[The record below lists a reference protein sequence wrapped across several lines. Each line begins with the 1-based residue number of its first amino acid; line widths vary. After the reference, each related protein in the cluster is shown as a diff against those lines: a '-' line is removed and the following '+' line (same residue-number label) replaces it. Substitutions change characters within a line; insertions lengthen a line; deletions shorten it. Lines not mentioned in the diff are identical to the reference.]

1 MDGAIM
7 GLEAA
12 LMHLGDAAGRM
23 NSTDGAKDSATSIT
37 ATSALSQTTWVF
49 GFPIGLSKAGHMVKY
64 NRSVLAAMGGED
76 PWMSLI
82 PGAVMGNHDE
92 LLGPVE
98 AITAGKSLTIGGKY
112 REKSQE
118 DSA

>member
-1 MDGAIM
+1 M
-7 GLEAA
+7 G
-12 LMHLGDAAGRM
+12 
-23 NSTDGAKDSATSIT
+23 I
-37 ATSALSQTTWVF
+37 F

-82 PGAVMGNHDE
+82 PGAVMGNHDK

-98 AITAGKSLTIGGKY
+98 AISAGKGLVIGERY
-112 REKSQE
+112 RETSQA
-118 DSA
+118 DDA